1 MIELTEEQQ
10 RELARSGWPPAV
22 TNPKTGE
29 TFLLVH
35 KELFERVRA
44 ILEEE
49 DEIAAIREM
58 YPLVSSVLDDRSKD
72 ASRDSGS
79 TWPAPM

>member
-10 RELARSGWPPAV
+10 RELERSGWPPAV
-22 TNPKTGE
+22 ANPKTGE
-29 TFLLVH
+29 TFVLLH

-49 DEIAAIREM
+49 DEIEAIREM
-58 YPLVSSVLDDRSKD
+58 HPIVSSALD
-72 ASRDSGS
+72 AEPRDS
-79 TWPAPM
+79 